1 MPKMKTHSGAKK
13 RFSLTGK
20 GKVKFK
26 RAGMRHILTKKSQN
40 GSVSNAKGQLSVIQT
55 LKLHCDFWPNANQS
69 PS

>member
-26 RAGMRHILTKKSQN
+26 RAGMRHILTKKAQKWKRKQRKGATLCDSD
-40 GSVSNAKGQLSVIQT
+40 AKIALR
-55 LKLHCDFWPNANQS
+55 LLAKR
-69 PS
+69 